1 MAKSAKDD
9 EEYDIPEPEQH
20 RNIFE
25 VKKICFYVYS
35 KALRIHLFLRFTV
48 CFGIAF
54 HQLNLSFFERNAFI
68 FVHVVFLARKPL
80 FTGFEKE
87 HL

>member
-48 CFGIAF
+48 CCGIAF
-54 HQLNLSFFERNAFI
+54 HQLNLSFFERKCLHFCPRG
-68 FVHVVFLARKPL
+68 FL
-80 FTGFEKE
+80 G
-87 HL
+87 